1 MRRNRRMKN
10 IARQAPG
17 WLSRNAV
24 YQINP
29 RTFSKEGTI
38 EAIEKELP
46 FIKELGFNI
55 VYLCPVLAP
64 KANYLMKYK

>member
-1 MRRNRRMKN
+1 MKN
-10 IARQAPG
+10 IAIQAPG

-55 VYLCPVLAP
+55 VYLCP
-64 KANYLMKYK
+64 YLRRTTV